1 MREIISKIAVL
12 LLLVSGIELLLSPI
26 WSYLFQNIL
35 SKEAYIVS
43 LWFISCLIL
52 HCFITSGRIKV

>member
-1 MREIISKIAVL
+1 MRETISKIAVL
-12 LLLVSGIELLLSPI
+12 LLLVSGIEFLLRPI
-26 WSYLFQNIL
+26 WNYLFQDIL

-43 LWFISCLIL
+43 LCLISCLIL

>member
-1 MREIISKIAVL
+1 MREAISKIAVL
-12 LLLVSGIELLLSPI
+12 LLLVSGIEFLLRPI
-26 WSYLFQNIL
+26 WNYLFQDIL

-43 LWFISCLIL
+43 LWLISCLIL